1 MGMLMAFAAVAT
13 GLYLSTSLDQGMDGY
28 LWGIGFWGFLLVIAV
43 RMVLPRMVL
52 ADEKV
57 Q

>member
-13 GLYLSTSLDQGMDGY
+13 GLYLSASLDQGMRGY

-43 RMVLPRMVL
+43 RMALPRMVL
-52 ADEKV
+52 TDEKV

>member
-1 MGMLMAFAAVAT
+1 
-13 GLYLSTSLDQGMDGY
+13 LYLSTSLDQGMDGY

>member
-1 MGMLMAFAAVAT
+1 MR
-13 GLYLSTSLDQGMDGY
+13 GY

-43 RMVLPRMVL
+43 RMALPRMVL

-57 Q
+57 